1 MKPDILMQLLN
12 PMILA
17 RAIER
22 LPCAAQDE
30 ERSQCRV
37 EPFQRFPC
45 TLRAPSPSPPSS
57 VHRLRPADIQLVA
70 ALGDSITAGVG
81 ARANSVLDIFT
92 EYRGVSFSSGGQ
104 VGRQHWIVSGL
115 EKK

>member
-1 MKPDILMQLLN
+1 ME
-12 PMILA
+12 A
-17 RAIER
+17 Y
-22 LPCAAQDE
+22 
-30 ERSQCRV
+30 
-37 EPFQRFPC
+37 QRFPC

-57 VHRLRPADIQLVA
+57 VHRLRPADIQVVA

-104 VGRQHWIVSGL
+104 VGAI
-115 EKK
+115 